1 MPTDATISFID
12 AYAFTVDASG
22 GSAVTTSIA
31 ISGLQG
37 ISNLDTRL
45 YQANIGDLLPLL
57 SLPPSFG
64 SSQGYYAASNSST
77 PLGGFGSLTTSALDP
92 VFLNA
97 GTYVLEVR
105 GLVSGTLG
113 GSYSGALTLVA
124 NSVLPPPPTPVPLPA
139 TGFGAMMMVSG
150 LMAWARRLRPS
161 AR

>member
-1 MPTDATISFID
+1 M
-12 AYAFTVDASG
+12 
-22 GSAVTTSIA
+22 
-31 ISGLQG
+31 
-37 ISNLDTRL
+37 
-45 YQANIGDLLPLL
+45 
-57 SLPPSFG
+57 
-64 SSQGYYAASNSST
+64 
-77 PLGGFGSLTTSALDP
+77 
-92 VFLNA
+92 FLNA